1 MHTKTQ
7 NIGII
12 GQGFVGM
19 AIKDGFSPYCNVYTY
34 DKYIKDRS
42 NCNTL
47 SDVVKSSST
56 IFICVPTPMNQD
68 GSCNTNIVGGVVSEI
83 NTICRNKNLKDRI
96 CVIKSTVQPG
106 TTDFYN
112 KEFTNI
118 SCVFNPEFLV
128 EATAKEDF
136 KNQSRIIIG
145 GPRKNVSTIKNLYRT
160 AFRETP
166 IVKTNAK
173 IAESVKYFINCFLAT
188 KVSFSNEFKQMC
200 DVIDVDY
207 DKVVE
212 YALYDKRL
220 GESHWSVPG
229 PDGDVGFGGS
239 CFPKD
244 INAIINFGAQKKV
257 DMKVLQ
263 GAWNK
268 NLEVRPGKDWEKLKG
283 RAVTDDQPKNN

>member
-1 MHTKTQ
+1 MRKKTQ
-7 NIGII
+7 SIGIV
-12 GQGFVGM
+12 GQGFVGS
-19 AIKDGFSPYCNVYTY
+19 AIKDGFLPYCDVYTY
-34 DKYIKDRS
+34 DKYIKDKS
-42 NCNTL
+42 NCDTL
-47 SDVVKSSST
+47 SEVVEAST
-56 IFICVPTPMNQD
+56 AIFICVPTPMNRS
-68 GSCNTNIVGGVVSEI
+68 GSCNTNIVGSVVSEI
-83 NTICRNKNLKDRI
+83 NAICKEKNLKGRI

-106 TTDFYN
+106 TTDSYN
-112 KEFTNI
+112 NKYTDI

-145 GPRKNVSTIKNLYRT
+145 GPRTNVSKIKNLYRT

-200 DVIDVDY
+200 DAIDVDY

-244 INAIINFGAQKKV
+244 INAIINFGAQKGI
-257 DMKVLQ
+257 DMKVLR
-263 GAWNK
+263 GAWGK
-268 NLEVRPGKDWEKLKG
+268 NVEVRPARDWEKLKG
-283 RAVTDDQPKNN
+283 RAVTDD